1 MASSKI
7 PKATAK
13 RLPLY
18 YRYLQFLADAGTARV
33 SSGELAEGLK
43 VDSATIRR
51 DFSYFGTLGKRGYG
65 YDVTALLAFFKK
77 ILRQDHLT
85 SVALVGLGPMGMALL
100 HSNFKQSDNMR
111 IGAAFDDGGKRS
123 GTIVDGVPVYPIDD
137 LEQQIRDQQIHIA
150 ILTTADND
158 AQTLCDRLVAAGIK
172 GIMNFTAVRLNTPA
186 SLRVQN
192 VDLAGELQTLIYFVD
207 NFTDSAP
214 HT

>member
-1 MASSKI
+1 LASAKI

-33 SSGELAEGLK
+33 SSNELAEGLK
-43 VDSATIRR
+43 IDSATIRR

-85 SVALVGLGPMGMALL
+85 TVALVGMGAMGMALL
-100 HSNFKQSDNMR
+100 SNNFRQSDNMR
-111 IGAAFDDGGKRS
+111 IGAAFDDSGKRA
-123 GTIVDGVPVYPIDD
+123 GTIVDGVPVYPLVD
-137 LEQQIRDQQIHIA
+137 LEKQVRDQQIHIA
-150 ILTTADND
+150 ILAAGDD
-158 AQTLCDRLVAAGIK
+158 EAQALCDRLVNAGVQ
-172 GIMNFTAVRLNTPA
+172 GIMNFTAVRLNTPTN
-186 SLRVQN
+186 LRVQN

-207 NFTDSAP
+207 NFAAEKGK
-214 HT
+214 